1 LSYETV
7 LYDVSDQVA
16 TVTLN
21 RPEVMNAFNQKMCD
35 ELQDVWGR
43 ARRDDDVRVIVIQ
56 ANGDRAFCVGVDRKH
71 PQEGSSSGT
80 GYGQPDNPFA
90 RIGPDHFLGPK
101 TNQLWKP
108 VVCAVHGMVA
118 GGAAYF
124 TNESDIVICSED
136 AMFFDPH
143 LNYGMVSVLEN
154 VGMGRRIPVG
164 EALRLVLLGLDERM
178 SATRAH
184 QIGLVSEVVPIEELR
199 ERARDL
205 ALKIA
210 KKPPIAVQ
218 GTIKALWA
226 ELDLTSNRVA
236 HAGPNYSAIGNP
248 IGHADPDALKFGDQ
262 RPKWELR

>member
-1 LSYETV
+1 MSYETV
-7 LYDVSDQVA
+7 LYDVCDHVA
-16 TVTLN
+16 TLTLN
-21 RPEVMNAFNQKMCD
+21 RPEVMNAFNQKMC
-35 ELQDVWGR
+35 EEVQDVWRR
-43 ARRDDDVRVIVIQ
+43 ARLDDDVRVVVVQ
-56 ANGDRAFCVGVDRKH
+56 ANGHRAFSVGVDRKN
-71 PQEGSSSGT
+71 PEKASSSGT

-90 RIGPDHFLGPK
+90 RIGPDHYLGPK

-108 VVCAVHGMVA
+108 VISAVHGMVA

-136 AMFFDPH
+136 ATFFDPH

-154 VGMGRRIPVG
+154 VGMSRRIPVG
-164 EALRLVLLGLDERM
+164 EALRLGLLGLDERM

-184 QIGLVSEVVPIEELR
+184 QIGLVSEVVPDEELR
-199 ERARDL
+199 ARAREL

-218 GTIKALWA
+218 GTIKAMWA
-226 ELDLTSNRVA
+226 ELDLISNRVA

-248 IGHADPDALKFGDQ
+248 IGHADPGALKFGDP